1 MNTVV
6 LGGAGFIGS
15 ALAARLLAEGH
26 DVTIVDNFSRGQ
38 RAHIPLGCRIETCDV
53 RDWWSAEPSWDWL
66 FCLAGVVG
74 VPNVERDPLL
84 AWRINTWAVEA
95 VLRCRADI
103 GKIFYASTS
112 EAYGTPTEIP
122 TPETAPLQVPSP
134 TSPRGVYAA
143 SKIWGEV
150 GIVHSGRPY
159 VIGRFHNIYGP
170 RMGADHVIPKF
181 CLRVHGREP
190 LIVDDPTAVRA
201 FCYIDDAVE
210 ALIRLMQDTTNV
222 TVNIGNP
229 TEPVTM
235 LALMERIQAVA
246 GGAPQ
251 PIQTGTQEGFPRRRT
266 PDIRRLTALTG
277 FVPKVSLDEGLRRT
291 YAWYA
296 R

>member
-74 VPNVERDPLL
+74 VPNVERDPFL

-112 EAYGTPTEIP
+112 EA
-122 TPETAPLQVPSP
+122 
-134 TSPRGVYAA
+134 
-143 SKIWGEV
+143 
-150 GIVHSGRPY
+150 
-159 VIGRFHNIYGP
+159 
-170 RMGADHVIPKF
+170 
-181 CLRVHGREP
+181 
-190 LIVDDPTAVRA
+190 
-201 FCYIDDAVE
+201 
-210 ALIRLMQDTTNV
+210 
-222 TVNIGNP
+222 
-229 TEPVTM
+229 
-235 LALMERIQAVA
+235 
-246 GGAPQ
+246 
-251 PIQTGTQEGFPRRRT
+251 
-266 PDIRRLTALTG
+266 
-277 FVPKVSLDEGLRRT
+277 
-291 YAWYA
+291 
-296 R
+296 